1 MRILDER
8 VWRGRRRTPRCA
20 CPRPPRPSTTV
31 LGYSSRWPVTVWY
44 LIGKCQVGADGR
56 ECHRLGDRCMRVR
69 RLPRFGARVHACV
82 DLFGAPIF
90 TELDR
95 PIAAEIGKVLR
106 TFKLCSDGF
115 RCLGSQSWR
124 LNACLEVDLNN
135 TLNVSLCVFLLSS
148 DVSFPCHLAMCRHLR
163 GPVLLLERH
172 GISHLHESLPAK
184 QGSHQSTMVP
194 LLRQEFGV
202 FERIIQHR
210 QSARSVPIISVSAT
224 FKSR

>member
-8 VWRGRRRTPRCA
+8 VWRGRRRTPGCA

-31 LGYSSRWPVTVWY
+31 LSYGSRWPVTVWY
-44 LIGKCQVGADGR
+44 LIGKGQVGADGR

-115 RCLGSQSWR
+115 RRLGSQSWR

-135 TLNVSLCVFLLSS
+135 ILNVRACVYF
-148 DVSFPCHLAMCRHLR
+148 CC
-163 GPVLLLERH
+163 PVMFHFHAILQCVVTS
-172 GISHLHESLPAK
+172 GG
-184 QGSHQSTMVP
+184 QC
-194 LLRQEFGV
+194 F
-202 FERIIQHR
+202 FW
-210 QSARSVPIISVSAT
+210 SAT
-224 FKSR
+224 ELAIFTRLFLPSKDRISRLWSLYSVKSLECLRESFNIANRHVQYQLSA